1 MFVAVQSDDE
11 AGDACQGEAESNLFR
26 SNVERHKKLVR
37 ISEEETFTTLS
48 RARVHHGPERCA
60 LDFAPVFKDRVE
72 AGEKLAGH
80 IAKRVHG
87 ADLLVLGLPRGG
99 VPVAFEVAR
108 ALRAELDVYLVRKL
122 GLPGHEELAVG
133 AVADGGVRVLNDALL
148 RELRLSPQLI
158 ARIAGRE
165 ERELERR
172 HALYRKDRPALRIGG
187 RTVVLVDDG
196 LATGASM
203 KAAAQALRVQDPRRI
218 IAAVPVGA
226 AETCSE
232 LLADVD
238 EMVCLFT
245 PRPFFSVS
253 AWYEQ
258 FSQTTDEEVQRLLDE
273 AARQNK

>member
-1 MFVAVQSDDE
+1 M
-11 AGDACQGEAESNLFR
+11 
-26 SNVERHKKLVR
+26 
-37 ISEEETFTTLS
+37 
-48 RARVHHGPERCA
+48 
-60 LDFAPVFKDRVE
+60 DFEPVFEDRRD

-80 IAKRVHG
+80 VADRVHG
-87 ADLLVLGLPRGG
+87 GDLLVLGLPRGG

-133 AVADGGVRVLNDALL
+133 AIASGGVRVLNESLL
-148 RELRLSPQLI
+148 QELRLSPQLI
-158 ARIAGRE
+158 ERIASRE

-172 HALYRKDRPALRIGG
+172 EALYRKGRPALKIAARM
-187 RTVVLVDDG
+187 VVLVDDG

-203 KAAAQALRVQDPRRI
+203 RAAARALRVQDPKGI

-238 EMVCLFT
+238 EMVCLLT

-253 AWYEQ
+253 AWYER
-258 FSQTTDEEVQRLLDE
+258 FSQTTDVEVQRLLLE
-273 AARQNK
+273 AARQNKV

>member
-1 MFVAVQSDDE
+1 
-11 AGDACQGEAESNLFR
+11 
-26 SNVERHKKLVR
+26 
-37 ISEEETFTTLS
+37 
-48 RARVHHGPERCA
+48 
-60 LDFAPVFKDRVE
+60 LDLAPAFKDRRD

-80 IAKRVHG
+80 IAERLHE

-99 VPVAFEVAR
+99 VPVASEVAR

-133 AVADGGVRVLNDALL
+133 AIASGGVRVLNEALL
-148 RELRLSPQLI
+148 RELRLSPQLVE
-158 ARIAGRE
+158 RIAGRE

-172 HALYRKDRPALRIGG
+172 EALYRKGRSALRVGG

-203 KAAAQALRVQDPRRI
+203 KAAAQALRVQHPKRI
-218 IAAVPVGA
+218 IASVPVGA

-232 LLADVD
+232 LLAEVD

-253 AWYEQ
+253 VWYEQ

-273 AARQNK
+273 GARQNK

>member
-1 MFVAVQSDDE
+1 MHD
-11 AGDACQGEAESNLFR
+11 
-26 SNVERHKKLVR
+26 
-37 ISEEETFTTLS
+37 
-48 RARVHHGPERCA
+48 GPERCA
-60 LDFAPVFKDRVE
+60 LDFAPAFKDRGD
-72 AGEKLAGH
+72 AGQKLAQQ

-87 ADLLVLGLPRGG
+87 ADPLVLALPRGG

-108 ALRAELDVYLVRKL
+108 VLRAELDVYLVRKL

-133 AVADGGVRVLNDALL
+133 AIASGGVRVLNEALL

-158 ARIAGRE
+158 ERIAGRE

-172 HALYRKDRPALRIGG
+172 EALYRKSRPALRIGG
-187 RTVVLVDDG
+187 RTVILVDDG

-203 KAAAQALRVQDPRRI
+203 KAAAQALRVQDPKRMV
-218 IAAVPVGA
+218 AAVPIGA

-232 LLADVD
+232 LLAYVD
-238 EMVCLFT
+238 EIVCLFT

-258 FSQTTDEEVQRLLDE
+258 FLQTTDEEVQRLLDE